1 MPLTFRILPDMALV
15 YVQYSGAVCPRDTMQ
30 VFGDYVK
37 HPDFRPGQKQLV
49 DLRYVTKVELDY
61 PELIKMQAK
70 KAEGFH
76 VPGAPT
82 LVAYLAGPPATLR
95 AARAIQRSWDG
106 TSDVIA
112 RIFTEESDAL
122 GFLGLPQTDLQSILV
137 RTA

>member
-15 YVQYSGAVCPRDTMQ
+15 YVCYSGAICPRDTMR
-30 VFGDYVK
+30 VFNEYMS

-49 DLRYVTKVELDY
+49 DLRQVIKIAFDY
-61 PELIKMQAK
+61 PELVKMQAK
-70 KAEGFH
+70 KAEGIYL
-76 VPGAPT
+76 PGAPT
-82 LVAYLAGPPATLR
+82 LMAYLTGSADTMR

-112 RIFTEESDAL
+112 RIFTDEADAL
-122 GFLGLPQTDLQSILV
+122 GFLGLPQTELQALLV